1 MLKKSVAMA
10 NMANT
15 AKSELIPLNRLT
27 TSEKIEGLES
37 KETLGLVFGVG
48 HQLFGFTKDNA
59 KNAFVRAVAQLRAH
73 ATTKNADAVV
83 SIKIT
88 STSSGF
94 FHGPQ
99 TVTIVGTAVKTS

>member
-1 MLKKSVAMA
+1 MA
-10 NMANT
+10 E
-15 AKSELIPLNRLT
+15 SELIPLNRLT

-48 HQLFGFTKDNA
+48 HSLFGFTKENA
-59 KNAFVRAVAQLRAH
+59 RSALVRAVANLRAN
-73 ATTKNADAVV
+73 ATKINADAVV

>member
-1 MLKKSVAMA
+1 MA

-27 TSEKIEGLES
+27 SSEKIEGLES

-48 HQLFGFTKDNA
+48 HQWFGFTKDNA
-59 KNAFVRAVAQLRAH
+59 RNAFVRAVAQLRAN

-94 FHGPQ
+94 FFSISQ